1 MNTPNYDLKALCTL
15 AGSDVTPRTVHYYIQ
30 QGLLPHATT
39 GGARAS
45 YDQRHLNRLRLIKR
59 LQRQHLPLAE
69 IRERLRG
76 LTDDEIEVAV
86 AEASSSSEPGQG
98 PASNTALDYVRRA
111 LGVAMESS
119 APPPPPAPYARELAF
134 DLAPRRECSD
144 WEAKAIPAQAPSEPS
159 AASWE
164 RSQWDRIA
172 LTQDFELQ
180 VRRPLSREG
189 NRKLERL
196 LEAARTILEEET

>member
-1 MNTPNYDLKALCTL
+1 MKTPTHDLKTLCTL

-39 GGARAS
+39 GGAKAS
-45 YDQRHLNRLRLIKR
+45 YDQRHLSRLRLIKR

-69 IRERLRG
+69 IRERLGRM
-76 LTDDEIEVAV
+76 TDEDVERALE
-86 AEASSSSEPGQG
+86 EPSSCFDPGSAPG
-98 PASNTALDYVRRA
+98 AGSALEYVRRA
-111 LGVAMESS
+111 LGMATEASEPT
-119 APPPPPAPYARELAF
+119 PPRSVDLNCE
-134 DLAPRRECSD
+134 LAPRHHQ
-144 WEAKAIPAQAPSEPS
+144 AQAATEPP
-159 AASWE
+159 ASWN

-180 VRRPLSREG
+180 VRRPLTREG

-196 LEAARTILEEET
+196 LEAARAILEEEK

>member
-1 MNTPNYDLKALCTL
+1 METPTYDLKALCTL

-45 YDQRHLNRLRLIKR
+45 YDQRHLHRLKLIKR

-76 LTDDEIEVAV
+76 LTDDEIEGAV
-86 AEASSSSEPGQG
+86 AEASSSSEHSTA
-98 PASNTALDYVRRA
+98 PAPETALDYVRRA
-111 LGVAMESS
+111 LGVIMESS
-119 APPPPPAPYARELAF
+119 EPT
-134 DLAPRRECSD
+134 
-144 WEAKAIPAQAPSEPS
+144 APSEPPP
-159 AASWE
+159 ASWE

-180 VRRPLSREG
+180 VRRPLTREG

-196 LEAARTILEEET
+196 LAAARAILEEET